1 MTYQNNEKV
10 VIAETLKTGVV
21 LQVNEGEQQV
31 EIQFEDGTSRW
42 HDYNDVKKLL
52 IETDPKE
59 SKTRLW

>member
-10 VIAETLKTGVV
+10 VIAETLKTGIV

-31 EIQFEDGTSRW
+31 EIRFEDGTSRW

-59 SKTRLW
+59 HKTRLW